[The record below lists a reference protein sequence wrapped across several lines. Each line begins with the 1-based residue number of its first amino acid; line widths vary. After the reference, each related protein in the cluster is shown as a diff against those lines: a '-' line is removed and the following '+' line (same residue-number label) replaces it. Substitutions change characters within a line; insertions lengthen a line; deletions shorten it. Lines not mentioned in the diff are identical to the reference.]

1 MNPNGQKQL
10 TKEEQE
16 ARKRAVARAMAEI
29 FTLSFTREELLAIH
43 NLIAQS
49 PFKFADAIKFKPI
62 VDKLEPITTV
72 APDIEALTQEELK
85 NAPKENPSL
94 IGVKEDK
101 IVN

>member
-1 MNPNGQKQL
+1 MNPNHEKQL

-16 ARKRAVARAMAEI
+16 AQQRAVAKAMAEV
-29 FTLSFTREELLAIH
+29 FTLSFTREELLAMH
-43 NLIAQS
+43 GLIANVQ
-49 PFKFADAIKFKPI
+49 FKFADAIKFKTI
-62 VDKLEPITTV
+62 IDKLEPITTK

-85 NAPKENPSL
+85 NAPKENPTL